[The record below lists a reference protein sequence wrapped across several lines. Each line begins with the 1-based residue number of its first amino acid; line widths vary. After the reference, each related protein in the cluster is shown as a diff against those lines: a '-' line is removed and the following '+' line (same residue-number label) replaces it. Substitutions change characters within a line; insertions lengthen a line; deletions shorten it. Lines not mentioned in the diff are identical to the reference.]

1 MMKHD
6 PRTCTEVYSKDS
18 VRISALE
25 KSANCLVN
33 EFRLLMKR
41 MGRVR
46 FFWMVGEG
54 SFTGPLFNR
63 AVCHKNHD
71 RRDGFPPIPAA
82 RRLEAVLYLAGS
94 PTSTARGFCGREN
107 DRAWNLALSNGNLRR
122 KRKKKD
128 VNSRFSRVAEGV
140 APDPDAGH
148 SRPVPQKPRF

>member
-6 PRTCTEVYSKDS
+6 PKMCTEVYSKDS

-25 KSANCLVN
+25 KSAICLVN

-54 SFTGPLFNR
+54 SFTGQQSNR

-71 RRDGFPPIPAA
+71 RRDGFPPIP
-82 RRLEAVLYLAGS
+82 
-94 PTSTARGFCGREN
+94 TAR
-107 DRAWNLALSNGNLRR
+107 
-122 KRKKKD
+122 
-128 VNSRFSRVAEGV
+128 
-140 APDPDAGH
+140 
-148 SRPVPQKPRF
+148 